1 MNMKSGFK
9 EIFSCEV
16 CDSNELTSVL
26 DLGLLPLCDD
36 LVKIKNARSCRE
48 FPTEVLLCPNCKTA
62 HQRYQ
67 VDKNLLFTE
76 EYHYRAR
83 FTKDVTSGMSE
94 LVASCKEHCGNI
106 SEMSVLDIG
115 CNDGSLLNIFKN
127 EGLKTIGVEP
137 TNAYLDAEKN
147 NHLVYNSFLTKDF
160 VTKFLKENNQP
171 DIITFTN
178 VFAHIDD
185 LKSLIQNV
193 KMLAHKET
201 CIIIENHYLG
211 SILDHAQFDTFY
223 HEHPRSYS
231 FASFQYIA
239 KSLGMQLKRVNFPNR
254 YGGNIRVFIDNKI
267 DNVTNLPNL
276 DEIHFN
282 EEKFYNK
289 FEQLNQ
295 DLQNWRDRKK
305 VIINDLVKIY
315 GKIAAK
321 AFPGRASILIR
332 FLELDEMSISAV
344 YEKNGSKKIGH
355 YVPGTRIP
363 ILSDNEL
370 FKNNGSEPLLNLAWH
385 IPNEIREYLH
395 ENGIFREVIDII
407 SDSDLTT

>member
-1 MNMKSGFK
+1 MFDKLDVNGKKIALIGGAGFIGHNLALK
-9 EIFSCEV
+9 LS
-16 CDSNELTSVL
+16 ELGADVSIMDAFAVNN
-26 DLGLLPLCDD
+26 LLPRL
-36 LVKIKNARSCRE
+36 
-48 FPTEVLLCPNCKTA
+48 
-62 HQRYQ
+62 
-67 VDKNLLFTE
+67 
-76 EYHYRAR
+76 
-83 FTKDVTSGMSE
+83 
-94 LVASCKEHCGNI
+94 
-106 SEMSVLDIG
+106 
-115 CNDGSLLNIFKN
+115 
-127 EGLKTIGVEP
+127 
-137 TNAYLDAEKN
+137 
-147 NHLVYNSFLTKDF
+147 NSFGK
-160 VTKFLKENNQP
+160 P
-171 DIITFTN
+171 
-178 VFAHIDD
+178 
-185 LKSLIQNV
+185 
-193 KMLAHKET
+193 
-201 CIIIENHYLG
+201 
-211 SILDHAQFDTFY
+211 
-223 HEHPRSYS
+223 
-231 FASFQYIA
+231 
-239 KSLGMQLKRVNFPNR
+239 
-254 YGGNIRVFIDNKI
+254 
-267 DNVTNLPNL
+267 
-276 DEIHFN
+276 